1 MNGMWGYKVVDQNYK
16 STAEL
21 IRLLVRT
28 SSKGANLLLNIGP
41 QPDGTLPEAALNR
54 LSEMGEWL
62 AVHGN
67 TIYGT
72 EAGEVVMGDSIV
84 STECGN
90 VVYLHILSDKVHE
103 IETPFNGKV
112 KRVIAYTDKQK
123 IEFRQHKGK
132 LYIPEIN
139 IVPGTTDYII
149 EIHKR

>member
-1 MNGMWGYKVVDQNYK
+1 MHKYMFQALNLGSFLK
-16 STAEL
+16 STG
-21 IRLLVRT
+21 
-28 SSKGANLLLNIGP
+28 KFNP
-41 QPDGTLPEAALNR
+41 C
-54 LSEMGEWL
+54 
-62 AVHGN
+62 
-67 TIYGT
+67 
-72 EAGEVVMGDSIV
+72 IV

-149 EIHKR
+149 EIHKK